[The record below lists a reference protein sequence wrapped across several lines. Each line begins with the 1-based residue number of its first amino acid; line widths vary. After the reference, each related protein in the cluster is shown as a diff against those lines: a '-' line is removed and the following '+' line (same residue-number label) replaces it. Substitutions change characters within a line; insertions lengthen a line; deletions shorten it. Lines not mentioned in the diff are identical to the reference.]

1 VSTCT
6 YRCDNPKEPYEK
18 YYCKPGSMKI
28 ITGAENIKEEIRMN
42 GPVIVGFSIFEDF
55 VNYKS
60 GIYQ

>member
-1 VSTCT
+1 
-6 YRCDNPKEPYEK
+6 
-18 YYCKPGSMKI
+18 MKI